1 MACHGKSLDSVLA
14 QSRPQSNK
22 KKTQQKFTIWELVR
36 KSKMTSQIH
45 GWNYSQKVTFWAELK
60 MKGGKTQGLDK

>member
-1 MACHGKSLDSVLA
+1 MASLLTQFWLNLGHSPT
-14 QSRPQSNK
+14 R